1 MYEKRC
7 AVLVAGSVQDTPASP
22 IRRHSADILD
32 DYAAVQGNPAASR
45 LTLRDFLIKPVQ
57 RICRYPMLLAQLLDD
72 PEDEVQNDAVSR
84 ALKAMKDVASLVD
97 EARRQKDIATK
108 SKLIIERTDPSPVC
122 HYLSHPQVVC

>member
-72 PEDEVQNDAVSR
+72 PEDEVLNDAVSR

-122 HYLSHPQVVC
+122 HYLSHPQVIC